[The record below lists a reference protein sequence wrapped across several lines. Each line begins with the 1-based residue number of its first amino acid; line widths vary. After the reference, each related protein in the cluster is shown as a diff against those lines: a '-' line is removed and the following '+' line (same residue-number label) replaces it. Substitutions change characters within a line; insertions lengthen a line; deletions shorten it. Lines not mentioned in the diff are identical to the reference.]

1 MLQASQAR
9 QVEFQYSYA
18 QNHKQPEPVRR
29 IKRVYKKTNYHKPKL
44 IKTGLAL
51 FIYALLVVYLCI
63 KISTMGYEIVRLEKD
78 TDKLQTANHML
89 EFKIAEQIS
98 LDRVEM
104 LATKQLGMCKPD
116 VSRSIAVVAQKP
128 DSVNSANQT
137 TVANINHNNT
147 RIGEKTL
154 EKLYSNLML
163 LAEKR

>member
-1 MLQASQAR
+1 MLQASHAR
-9 QVEFQYSYA
+9 QVEFQYSYV
-18 QNHKQPEPVRR
+18 QNHKQPVRR
-29 IKRVYKKTNYHKPKL
+29 IKRVYKKTNYYKPKL
-44 IKTGLAL
+44 LKIGLTL

-78 TDKLQTANHML
+78 IDKLQTANHML

-104 LATKQLGMCKPD
+104 LATKQLGMCKAD
-116 VSRSIAVVAQKP
+116 VSRSIAVVAQKQESV
-128 DSVNSANQT
+128 DSTSQT
-137 TVANINHNNT
+137 TVANISHNNP

-154 EKLYSNLML
+154 QKLYSNLML